1 MGSGQLRNV
10 RGMKSVGR
18 VGAIAT
24 VIAVLG
30 TLLAGAWLQGASA
43 ASLTNPPTR
52 LYVAPPGSSLSA
64 SFAGVPVG
72 NLAFTGTDPISNQAR
87 ELTVNAEDGP
97 LGCDPK
103 AANDWFID
111 DCTRVQMDV
120 SHGTISVGPLTTQ
133 MTAMNQPVY
142 LASGGAVV
150 DQSANPPNGPTTLLH
165 INGTQAQLQDALDN
179 LVYTPDAGY
188 WYTGSNPETLNIDV
202 VSGDPMVA
210 ATQADVE
217 IRVLD
222 ENAYPNLT
230 GPAGPID
237 AKPSEEKVITGYD
250 VDDQDNDEDV
260 DGLQANPPQPAP
272 DPVDGAGTDLLLIA
286 KLTCGKTIDPM
297 TEGFNLQGGTF
308 VSGFPTV
315 VDLLENKYDV
325 TNHPENQVIVDAVMA
340 KVDLADP
347 TVGTMTLP
355 TSSPTQYTHVFAG
368 VGSMKETL
376 YALGKI
382 TFLQNDENDSCVLET
397 IVSDLGNNGLPTKYE
412 GMPPTGVETPD
423 VGVDVH
429 NVTIDVGP
437 KQQVTATFNGPITAD
452 EGTSADITINI
463 SPATHPA
470 FDILVSTV
478 DGTANAGSDF
488 LGRTDAT
495 VNVPQDA
502 TTVVFGTNVYSD
514 QQPEGQQ
521 DFQYA
526 MKPGQNEPAGWKV
539 NATSVATVTIIDKD
553 DAARQIMT
561 VSDPAVTEGDLGT
574 KNLTFTLTLDGPAD
588 GNESVLV
595 STLDGSATV
604 ADLDYAPVVAQT
616 VSFAANSTTAT
627 VDVAIKG
634 DTTVE
639 PDESFQLVLSGA
651 QNTSVV
657 DPFGVGTITNDDMP
671 ADPPPGVTIDQAGAQ
686 ADPTSASPIQ
696 FSVLFTEPV
705 TGFDGSDVSFSGS
718 TVGGSLMASVSGS
731 GASYTVSVTGMSGN
745 GDVVASIPAASALD
759 SANQSNLASTSV
771 DNTVT
776 YQQPADPAPTVT
788 INQAGGQADPTS
800 SSPILFS
807 VVFSEAVTGFGNA
820 DISFAG
826 STVGGSLAAAV
837 SGSGPAYTVS
847 VTGMTGNGDVIAS
860 IPAGAAMDSANQPSS
875 ASTSNDNNVTFTTP
889 ADPAPTVTIDQAAG
903 QTDPASSGPITFT
916 VVFSEP
922 VTGFTGGDVSLAG
935 STATGALVAGVSG
948 SGANYTVSVSGLVGG
963 GAVVASIP
971 AGAALDSA
979 NQMSLASTSVDNTVQ
994 FAPPATHFAVVAPP
1008 AANVGSSF
1016 SVSVTALDAGDVTAT
1031 GYTGTVHLTSSDG
1044 AAVLPADATLTN
1056 GTGSFSVTLNTTGN
1070 QTVTATDTASAS
1082 VTGTSGMI
1090 AVSALPPGPATH
1102 LMVTAPPTSTAGA
1115 AFNVTVTA
1123 LDAANATATGYSGT
1137 VHLTSTDGTAVLPA
1151 DATLTNGT
1159 GSFSV
1164 TLKQAGAQGVT
1175 ATDTVTASITG
1186 TTSVT
1191 VAAAAPKQ
1199 FKVSP
1204 PPPGSKA
1211 GVPLSL
1217 TVTVEDQYGN
1227 TVTSYAGTIHFTSTD
1242 PNAVLPADA
1251 LLTNGTGTFLVTFK
1265 TAGMQSVGVVDVND
1279 AALAGASI
1287 ATTIE
1292 QADPGPTTTTT
1303 TSTTS
1308 TTTPTSTTTQPT
1320 DGSTTTSSIPGD
1332 VNGDGVVDAL
1342 DAVSAPVSNGISGVS
1357 SGNATTVYTTTGAL
1371 PITGTDVGVLLAIG
1385 LVLVSGGLVL
1395 ALRYG
1400 RKQA

>member
-1 MGSGQLRNV
+1 
-10 RGMKSVGR
+10 MKSWGR
-18 VGAIAT
+18 IGAVTT

-52 LYVAPPGSSLSA
+52 LYMAPPGSSLSA

-72 NLAFTGTDPISNQAR
+72 TLPFTGTDPISNQDRA
-87 ELTVNAEDGP
+87 LTVTAEDGP

-120 SHGTISVGPLTTQ
+120 SHGTISVGPLTTE
-133 MTAMNQPVY
+133 MNAMNQPVY
-142 LASGGAVV
+142 VTSGGAVV

-202 VSGDPMVA
+202 VSGDPVVA
-210 ATQADVE
+210 ATFADVE

-260 DGLQANPPQPAP
+260 DGMQANPPVPPP

-315 VDLLENKYDV
+315 VDMLENKYDI
-325 TNHPENQVIVDAVMA
+325 TNHPENQPIVDAIMA
-340 KVDLADP
+340 KVHLADP
-347 TVGTMTLP
+347 TVGMMTLP

-368 VGSMKETL
+368 IGSMKETL

-382 TFLQNDENDSCVLET
+382 TFLQDDENDSCVLET

-437 KQQVTATFNGPITAD
+437 KQQVTATFNGPISAD

-478 DGTANAGSDF
+478 DGSANAGSDF

-514 QQPEGQQ
+514 GSPEGQQ
-521 DFQYA
+521 DFQYT
-526 MKPGQNEPAGWKV
+526 MKPSSTEPPGWKV
-539 NATSVATVTIIDKD
+539 NAASAATVTIIDKD
-553 DAARQIMT
+553 DPARQIMT
-561 VSDPAVTEGDLGT
+561 VSDPSVTEGDVGT

-588 GNESVLV
+588 GNESVMV

-604 ADLDYAPVVAQT
+604 GDADYLPVVAQNVT
-616 VSFAANSTTAT
+616 FAANATTAT
-627 VDVAIKG
+627 VDVTIKG

-657 DPFGVGTITNDDMP
+657 DPFGVGTITNDDM
-671 ADPPPGVTIDQAGAQ
+671 AVDPPPTVTINQAGAQ

-696 FSVLFTEPV
+696 FSV
-705 TGFDGSDVSFSGS
+705 
-718 TVGGSLMASVSGS
+718 
-731 GASYTVSVTGMSGN
+731 
-745 GDVVASIPAASALD
+745 
-759 SANQSNLASTSV
+759 
-771 DNTVT
+771 
-776 YQQPADPAPTVT
+776 
-788 INQAGGQADPTS
+788 
-800 SSPILFS
+800 
-807 VVFSEAVTGFGNA
+807 VFSEAVTGFGNT
-820 DISFAG
+820 DVSFTG
-826 STVGGSLAAAV
+826 STAGGTLAANV
-837 SGSGPAYTVS
+837 SGSGATYTVS
-847 VTGMTGNGDVIAS
+847 VTGMTTAGDVVAS
-860 IPAGAAMDSANQPSS
+860 IPAGAAMDSANQAST
-875 ASTSNDNNVTFTTP
+875 ASTSVDNTVAWAPP
-889 ADPAPTVTIDQAAG
+889 ADPAPTLMINQAAA
-903 QTDPASSGPITFT
+903 QSDPTATGPIQFT
-916 VVFSEP
+916 VVFSES
-922 VTGFTGGDVSLAG
+922 VTGFTGSDVSLAG
-935 STATGALVAGVSG
+935 STATGSLVANVSG
-948 SGANYTVSVSGLVGG
+948 SGANYTVSVSGMVGG
-963 GAVVASIP
+963 GTVVASVP
-971 AGAALDSA
+971 SGAALDSA
-979 NQMSLASTSVDNTVQ
+979 NQPNDASMSVDNSVQ
-994 FAPPATHFAVVAPP
+994 FAPPATHFSVVAPP
-1008 AANVGSSF
+1008 AANVGSAF
-1016 SVSVTALDAGDVTAT
+1016 TVDVTALDAGNVTVT
-1031 GYTGTVHLTSSDG
+1031 GYGGTVHLTSSDG

-1056 GTGSFSVTLNTTGN
+1056 GTGSFLVTLNTAGN
-1070 QTVTATDTASAS
+1070 QTVTATDTVTASLNG
-1082 VTGTSGMI
+1082 VTGTI
-1090 AVSALPPGPATH
+1090 NVSAQPPGPATH
-1102 LMVTAPPTSTAGA
+1102 LMVTAPANATAGV
-1115 AFNVTVTA
+1115 AFSVSVTA
-1123 LDAANATATGYSGT
+1123 LDAANATATGYAGT

-1151 DATLTNGT
+1151 DATLTNGSGT
-1159 GSFSV
+1159 FSV
-1164 TLKQAGAQGVT
+1164 TLTQAGPQTVT
-1175 ATDTVTASITG
+1175 ATDTVTASIIG
-1186 TTSVT
+1186 TSGQIT
-1191 VAAAAPKQ
+1191 VAAGAPKQ

-1204 PPPGSKA
+1204 PPPGTKV
-1211 GVPLSL
+1211 GVPFSL
-1217 TVTVEDQYGN
+1217 TITIVDQFGNVVTAYSG
-1227 TVTSYAGTIHFTSTD
+1227 TVHFTSTD

-1251 LLTNGTGTFLVTFK
+1251 MLVNGTGTFLVTFK
-1265 TAGMQSVGVVDVND
+1265 TAGPQSIAVADAND
-1279 AALAGASI
+1279 ASLSGESI

-1292 QADPGPTTTTT
+1292 QADPDPTTTT

-1308 TTTPTSTTTQPT
+1308 TTSTTAPTSTTTQPT
-1320 DGSTTTSSIPGD
+1320 DDSSTTSTVLAGD

-1342 DAVSAPVSNGISGVS
+1342 DAVSAPVSNGVS
-1357 SGNATTVYTTTGAL
+1357 SGNATVVYTTTGAL
-1371 PITGTDVGVLLAIG
+1371 PITGADVGILLAIG
-1385 LVLVSGGLVL
+1385 LVLLSGGLVL
-1395 ALRYG
+1395 VLRFG
-1400 RKQA
+1400 RRQA